1 MNSLLTGNAWLIS
14 SLVVLGLGLWWL
26 LPQRLQRPRIIG
38 YVLVL
43 IAGVMQGLRLN
54 PSMRPPVIEE
64 LLFWIFGGGGLFC
77 AILMVTSHN
86 PVYSAL
92 WFALV
97 TLCTCGLFLMQGAP
111 FLAAATIIVYAGAII
126 VVFMFVIMLAQQ
138 GGATAYDQRSR
149 RPLLGTVA
157 AVLLMAALLTTLA
170 RARPALAT
178 SQPQTAETE
187 TAPLAIPSS
196 ETAAAA
202 APIVNPLSHPQP
214 GEPEVS
220 MKGLGR
226 SLFGDYLFAVELA
239 GTLLLIA
246 SIGAIA
252 IAPRRE
258 QGTL

>member
-1 MNSLLTGNAWLIS
+1 MNSPMTGNAWLIT
-14 SLVVLGLGLWWL
+14 SLILLGLGLWWL
-26 LPQRLQRPRIIG
+26 LPQRTRRPRSVG

-43 IAGVMQGLRLN
+43 IAGVMQGLRLDLL
-54 PSMRPPVIEE
+54 MRPPVIEE
-64 LLFWIFGGGGLFC
+64 LLFWIFGGGALFC
-77 AILMVTSHN
+77 GVLMVTSHN

-97 TLCTCGLFLMQGAP
+97 TLCTCGLFLLQGAP

-149 RPLLGTVA
+149 RPLLGTIA
-157 AVLLMAALLTTLA
+157 AILLMAALLTTLA
-170 RARPALAT
+170 RARPALAI
-178 SQPQTAETE
+178 SRAESPP
-187 TAPLAIPSS
+187 A
-196 ETAAAA
+196 TAAAA
-202 APIVNPLSHPQP
+202 DAFVSNPLSHPGP

-220 MKGLGR
+220 MQGLGR

-246 SIGAIA
+246 SIGAIV